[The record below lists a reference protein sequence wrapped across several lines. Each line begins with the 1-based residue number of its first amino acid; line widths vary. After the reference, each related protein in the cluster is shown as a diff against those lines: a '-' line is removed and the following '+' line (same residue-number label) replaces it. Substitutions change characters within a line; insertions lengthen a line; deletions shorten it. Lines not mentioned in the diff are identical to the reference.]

1 MSFLISSR
9 RAQERDALSEFY
21 YVIVDV
27 LGYQAR
33 PLRARVPG
41 LSLLRVT
48 EEEVNPFTII
58 DEIRQYMKEKGPLV
72 ACLKVTPLEMLFKTD
87 LHKIVENALHLA
99 KHQIGTDTRW
109 KVYVRKR
116 QTTLK
121 TVQVIESIAAQIDL
135 GVVDLN
141 NPEREIRVEII
152 RDLTGLS
159 VMEPHYEVRMAHYES
174 FFNRN
179 SS

>member
-27 LGYQAR
+27 LGYSAR

-48 EEEVNPFTII
+48 EEEVNPFAII
-58 DEIRQYMKEKGPLV
+58 DEIRQYIEEKGPLV
-72 ACLKVTPLEMLFKTD
+72 ACLKVTPLEIMFKTD
-87 LHKIVENALHLA
+87 LHQIVENILPLA
-99 KHQIGTDTRW
+99 KLRIGADTRW
-109 KVYVRKR
+109 KVLVRKR
-116 QTTLK
+116 QTMLK
-121 TVQVIESIAAQIDL
+121 TVQVIEAIAAQIDL
-135 GVVDLN
+135 GIVDLS
-141 NPEREIRVEII
+141 NPDREIRVEII

-159 VMEPHYEVRMAHYES
+159 VMEPHYELRMAHFEGLS
-174 FFNRN
+174 
-179 SS
+179 

>member
-48 EEEVNPFTII
+48 EEAVHPFEII
-58 DEIRQYMKEKGPLV
+58 DEVRDYIEEKGPLV

-87 LHKIVENALHLA
+87 LNRIVENATRLA
-99 KHQIGTDTRW
+99 ELRINADTHW
-109 KVYVRKR
+109 KVNIRKR
-116 QTTLK
+116 QTMLRS
-121 TVQVIESIAAQIDL
+121 VQVIEAIAVHIDL
-135 GVVDLN
+135 GVVDLKD
-141 NPEREIRVEII
+141 PECEIRVEII

-159 VMEPHYEVRMAHYES
+159 VMGPNYELKMVHY
-174 FFNRN
+174 
-179 SS
+179 